1 MLCGHLSLPAHPA
14 TLHPASTHPP
24 VYTHLF
30 INTSIQLSASS
41 LIHRLGTPT
50 TCPPIHPSPHTLTY
64 PLTYLTTVRTAAYPH
79 TCPPGHS
86 SFSPLFTRH
95 ACPGPWPFLC
105 HPPLHSTALY
115 SVHSILRS
123 QGCLLLGVSGPFH
136 LSKESVHLLSLL
148 PASLH
153 PFFMCN
159 KQDHVC
165 HMPLCT
171 GRTCEFPA
179 LELPMGSEVETRVL
193 RQCRG
198 PPFAQG
204 RGAGLQTPWEG
215 WKVLTAGKPGQEN
228 FWSRHSSR
236 I

>member
-1 MLCGHLSLPAHPA
+1 MRPSKFTRPPGHSSPSIHPPTSLYSSVYQYIYPAVCFLTYSPTGHTDHLPAHP
-14 TLHPASTHPP
+14 SIPP
-24 VYTHLF
+24 HTDLSTHLF
-30 INTSIQLSASS
+30 NHCPYSCL
-41 LIHRLGTPT
+41 PT
-50 TCPPIHPSPHTLTY
+50 HLPT
-64 PLTYLTTVRTAAYPH
+64 
-79 TCPPGHS
+79 GHS

-123 QGCLLLGVSGPFH
+123 QGCLLLGVSRSFH